1 MQGWYKIVNAE
12 FLTRPRPAVPL
23 EERIKVLLD
32 EYRALNQL
40 LIFRLTTL
48 ERRVPT
54 LGGALGVILGSIPVL
69 PPEPQA
75 ISLVGLPATTAWF
88 LLTTVSHAR
97 AKEDLLRR
105 IDEIER
111 SVNGIVGEE
120 LLAFQSRHPGRFA
133 SVSGRGG
140 VTAILAVFSACL
152 LLLFGCSIL
161 FQAIGHPL
169 SGFGKLYEAYLAL
182 TAIAMAISIVGLSR
196 YGYTKSPPQ
205 PPPPSVVHC
214 RPAAAARPPGFRN

>member
-1 MQGWYKIVNAE
+1 VNTE
-12 FLTRPRPAVPL
+12 FLTRPRLAVPL
-23 EERIKVLLD
+23 EGRIKVLLD

-40 LIFRLTTL
+40 LIFRLTAM

-111 SVNGIVGEE
+111 SVNGIAGEE

-140 VTAILAVFSACL
+140 ATAILAVFSACL
-152 LLLFGCSIL
+152 LLLFGCSVL
-161 FQAIGHPL
+161 FQNIGHPL
-169 SGFGKLYEAYLAL
+169 SEFSKLYEAYLAA

-196 YGYTKSPPQ
+196 YGYTKASPQ
-205 PPPPSVVHC
+205 PPPLALVLGRPTPTGRPSNF
-214 RPAAAARPPGFRN
+214 GK